1 MKIRF
6 RRNYSVSFEQD
17 VIDKINQSLVDI
29 EFVGSDNEYLY
40 FFDSEIE
47 KLQQQHFEDV
57 IQLED

>member
-1 MKIRF
+1 MKIGF

>member
-17 VIDKINQSLVDI
+17 VIDKINQSRVDI